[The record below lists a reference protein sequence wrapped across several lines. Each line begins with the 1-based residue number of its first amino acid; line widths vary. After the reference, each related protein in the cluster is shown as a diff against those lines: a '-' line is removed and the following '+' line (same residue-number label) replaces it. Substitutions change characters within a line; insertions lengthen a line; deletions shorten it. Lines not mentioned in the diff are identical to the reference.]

1 MATAPWRVASG
12 VMTEFRNEITTALGP
27 IARRLDLIDGRLA
40 EYGQLIARL
49 DERSKQRWNGHAKPA
64 VSGAA
69 LMGVIWALVEVI
81 KIMAAAP

>member
-1 MATAPWRVASG
+1 
-12 VMTEFRNEITTALGP
+12 MTEFRGEMTAALVP

-40 EYGQLIARL
+40 EHGQLIARL
-49 DERSKQRWNGHAKPA
+49 DERSKQRRNGNAKPV

-81 KIMAAAP
+81 KTMAAATP